1 MHCIVGSANPV
12 KVNAA
17 VSALEKVFTETVT
30 SEPRPVSSGVSDQPL
45 SEAETRDGAINR
57 VKGLLKQASVES
69 FETDW
74 FVAIEGG
81 AAEFTDGPATFAY
94 LAIYHQSQWSVGRS
108 ASLPLPPS
116 VFQALTQGEELGD
129 VMDRLFHTTNIKQQ
143 GGAIGLLTH
152 HQATRQSVYEL
163 AMILALAPFTQP
175 AFFL

>member
-17 VSALEKVFTETVT
+17 AAALEKVFEQSVTTER
-30 SEPRPVSSGVSDQPL
+30 RPVSSGVSDQPL
-45 SEAETRDGAINR
+45 SEAETREGALNR
-57 VKGLLKQASVES
+57 VKGLLQQASAQS
-69 FETDW
+69 FDNDW

-94 LAIYHQSQWSVGRS
+94 MAIYHQSQWSVGRS
-108 ASLPLPPS
+108 ASLPLPPA
-116 VFQALTQGEELGD
+116 VFQALQQGEELGD

-143 GGAIGLLTH
+143 GGAIGLLTQ
-152 HQATRQSVYEL
+152 HQATRQGVYEM